1 MDESSAMKGPSLL
14 DSPLAALEPP
24 ASAMPPD
31 IELPPEKLVEHFL
44 NLSLSF
50 VENSLSQSP

>member
-1 MDESSAMKGPSLL
+1 MKGPSLL